1 MLAMLHQMLRSK
13 TIFQGSMG
21 WGKTGNFLGVNGLTH
36 TDILF
41 LLLSALQKQDDF
53 RREFYEPF
61 KKHVTR
67 DKTMAYVG
75 GPSFR
80 RRPWPFGER
89 RSRNIWY
96 PASEKYIPPCLTRL
110 DAPDF
115 RYSTNLFPIS
125 HISKMHFSYPARGIS
140 YVLSFLPF
148 LPATAISD
156 FFCIYGRG
164 RAKLVLVWKY
174 FRFLFSNSHPL
185 PKGNFTVIYQ
195 NALCKNTCVQLG
207 SNLFDKINSLLTE
220 VQCNGWMVA

>member
-1 MLAMLHQMLRSK
+1 M
-13 TIFQGSMG
+13 
-21 WGKTGNFLGVNGLTH
+21 LGVLPFVE
-36 TDILF
+36 DLD
-41 LLLSALQKQDDF
+41 LSASAVRATSGTLPQ
-53 RREFYEPF
+53 
-61 KKHVTR
+61 
-67 DKTMAYVG
+67 
-75 GPSFR
+75 
-80 RRPWPFGER
+80 
-89 RSRNIWY
+89 RNICT
-96 PASEKYIPPCLTRL
+96 PPCLTRL
-110 DAPDF
+110 DAPDC

-125 HISKMHFSYPARGIS
+125 HISKMHFSYPARCIS

-185 PKGNFTVIYQ
+185 TKGKFTVIYQ
-195 NALCKNTCVQLG
+195 NALCKNTFVQLG